1 MFWSIFLIGNS
12 KVVEITP
19 FENNLT
25 LIVGYLIFALYH
37 VINIT
42 IMINMLIAMMARSYD
57 SILHHSDT
65 EWKFARSK
73 LYMEFI
79 REGATLPVPLNI
91 IPMPSFIY
99 ECLKHLFY
107 CFSKNNKG
115 RRPTNEFEMPSF
127 HNTRHNNSNGV
138 GKTNPNKNHNN
149 VIRFLFFFLI

>member
-1 MFWSIFLIGNS
+1 
-12 KVVEITP
+12 
-19 FENNLT
+19 
-25 LIVGYLIFALYH
+25 
-37 VINIT
+37 
-42 IMINMLIAMMARSYD
+42 MARSYD

-99 ECLKHLFY
+99 EGLKHLFY
-107 CFSKNNKG
+107 CFSKNSKG
-115 RRPTNEFEMPSF
+115 RRPPNEFEMPSF
-127 HNTRHNNSNGV
+127 QNTRHNNSNGV

-149 VIRFLFFFLI
+149 VIRFLFFF